1 MRFTETNKTASQQ
14 TRKLTHELVTN
25 TRRIDVQIN
34 PSKRRY
40 TSWLAKTIYKNVK
53 AKWTYQLVGF
63 HTQQSSSCTDGIQ
76 TQTDFQTDSQIQ
88 SRVNDHMRFNKHMTS
103 IAIKQTK
110 RCDAQCFGTFTSA
123 MTSWKL
129 TLCLPNPNLMCTHS
143 TQHVILVKSPNEA
156 KLQKRVH
163 NFPSQFLVNYWR

>member
-1 MRFTETNKTASQQ
+1 MRFTETNQTASQQ
-14 TRKLTHELVTN
+14 TRKLAHELVTN

-40 TSWLAKTIYKNVK
+40 TNWLAKTIYKNVK
-53 AKWTYQLVGF
+53 TKSTYQLVGF

-76 TQTDFQTDSQIQ
+76 TQTDFQTDSQITNAAP
-88 SRVNDHMRFNKHMTS
+88 SITWWTEHMMPIYILIDRTMP
-103 IAIKQTK
+103 I
-110 RCDAQCFGTFTSA
+110 GA

-143 TQHVILVKSPNEA
+143 TQHVILIKSPNEA
-156 KLQKRVH
+156 KLQKDT
-163 NFPSQFLVNYWR
+163 